1 MNHPFIYVGCF
12 VEFEDFQ
19 SAIKCIREDPLENDI
34 QYPHITFAYEPKE
47 VDESLF
53 GEKIYIKIVGY
64 GNNGLNEGLKVCL
77 KTDNPTIQSM
87 IDHIEVPHITIAVSN
102 EGRPVNTKGLVFE
115 NIDPIEM
122 EGEYGG
128 YAKWG
133 RVILGDGNNKC
144 K

>member
-1 MNHPFIYVGCF
+1 M
-12 VEFEDFQ
+12 
-19 SAIKCIREDPLENDI
+19 
-34 QYPHITFAYEPKE
+34 
-47 VDESLF
+47 
-53 GEKIYIKIVGY
+53 GY
-64 GNNGLNEGLKVCL
+64 GNNGLNEGLKVYL
-77 KTDNPTIQSM
+77 KADNPAIQNM

-115 NIDPIEM
+115 NINPIEM

-133 RVILGDGNNKC
+133 GVIFGDCNNKR